1 MDIIETIQKQVNK
14 IARNKYQEEE
24 KWCTPIFIVSLL
36 EHDKIILTCKHR
48 QLAFSK
54 VIFPADKSDVETWGY
69 GLDVLEEHMKGLY
82 NRTM

>member
-1 MDIIETIQKQVNK
+1 MDIIEAIQIQVDK
-14 IARNKYQEEE
+14 IADKDYKEET
-24 KWCTPIFIVSLL
+24 KWCTPKFIVSLL
-36 EHDKIILTCKHR
+36 EYDKIILTCKHR

-69 GLDVLEEHMKGLY
+69 GLDVLEEHMKSLY